1 MGDIM
6 KDLSELLNS
15 LEENKKLISN
25 LESKINEL
33 NNNVRFFNNYS
44 PHFKRYFFKD
54 QEKSLKKFL
63 NTEYLFQ
70 FCYLNNIE
78 FLSYSPNENKLLLKN
93 KNGTILA
100 TTNRYYNILEVF
112 AFDSYSVPQLYEFED
127 FVVFDIGMNRGYST
141 LRFAEF
147 NNCSKVYGFEID
159 EITYKKAE
167 YHKKLNPQL
176 AKKIKLYNFG
186 LLDKNNF
193 ENLYFLKGADTLSTL
208 EENFVNIEFQLKAAK
223 DDVETKLVEVKKA
236 SEVIKKIID
245 EDNITSKIVLKLDT
259 EGSEYK
265 IINDLIDSG
274 IIYYVDLI
282 LGEGHKFCD
291 EDFDEKLKNL
301 GFKLLKRVDFE
312 IVYNF
317 AYVKDEFFDKW
328 LLKE

>member
-1 MGDIM
+1 M
-6 KDLSELLNS
+6 KELSEILNS
-15 LEENKKLISN
+15 LEENKKLINN
-25 LESKINEL
+25 LESILNEFNINI
-33 NNNVRFFNNYS
+33 FTKNY
-44 PHFKRYFFKD
+44 HQFKRYFFKD
-54 QEKSLKKFL
+54 QEESLKKFL
-63 NTEYLFQ
+63 NTDDLFQ
-70 FCYLNNIE
+70 LCYLNNME

-112 AFDSYSVPQLYEFED
+112 AYDSYSVTQLYEFDD

-159 EITYKKAE
+159 EVTYEKAE
-167 YHKKLNPQL
+167 YHKKLNPHL
-176 AKKIKLYNFG
+176 AEKIKLYSFG

-208 EENFVNIEFQLKAAK
+208 EEDFVNIEFQLKSAK
-223 DDVETKLVEVKKA
+223 EKVETKLVEVKKA

-245 EDNITSKIVLKLDT
+245 EDNITSKIVLKIDT

-265 IINDLIDSG
+265 IINDLIESG
-274 IIYYVDLI
+274 IINKVDLI

-291 EDFDEKLKNL
+291 EDFGEKLESL
-301 GFKLLKRVDFE
+301 GFKLIKRVDFE

-317 AYVKDEFFDKW
+317 AYVKDEFFDVW
-328 LLKE
+328 FLKE

>member
-1 MGDIM
+1 MGDS
-6 KDLSELLNS
+6 SEFSSKILNS
-15 LEENKKLISN
+15 LEENKKLIRA

-33 NNNVRFFNNYS
+33 NDNMDFFTKNF
-44 PHFKRYFFKD
+44 PKFKRYFFKD
-54 QEKSLKKFL
+54 EEERLKKFL
-63 NTEYLFQ
+63 NTDDLFQ
-70 FCYLNNIE
+70 LCYLNGIE

-112 AFDSYSVPQLYEFED
+112 AFDSYSVPQLYEFDD

-147 NNCSKVYGFEID
+147 NNCSRVYGFEID
-159 EITYKKAE
+159 EITYEKAV

-186 LLDKNNF
+186 ISDKNSF
-193 ENLYFLKGADTLSTL
+193 ENLYYLKGADTLSTL
-208 EENFVNIEFQLKAAK
+208 EEDFVKIEFQLKAAK
-223 DDVETKLVEVKKA
+223 DKVETKPVEVKKA
-236 SEVIKKIID
+236 SEVIKKIIE
-245 EDNITSKIVLKLDT
+245 EDNITSKIVLKIDT

-265 IINDLIDSG
+265 IISDLIESG
-274 IIYYVDLI
+274 IINDVDLI

-291 EDFDEKLKNL
+291 EDFGEKLENL
-301 GFKLLKRVDFE
+301 GFKLIKRVDFE
-312 IVYNF
+312 IIYNF
-317 AYVKDEFFDKW
+317 AYVKEQYFDKW